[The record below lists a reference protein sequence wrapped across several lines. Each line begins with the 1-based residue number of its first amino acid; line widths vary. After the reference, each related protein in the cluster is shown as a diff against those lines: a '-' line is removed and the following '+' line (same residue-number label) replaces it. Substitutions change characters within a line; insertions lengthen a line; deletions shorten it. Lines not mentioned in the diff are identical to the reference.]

1 MSTEDPRGPIANL
14 LHVLDLRPLGS
25 AQVSVRATHSVDG
38 TPIDLV
44 DEEQEVF
51 VADSLPMPYGRVYG
65 GQVLA
70 QSVMAGGLTV
80 PAEEDGTVRRLHSLH
95 AYFVRPGDDQSP
107 IHFIVQRIRDGA
119 SFSARRVMA
128 VQHGRTILN
137 LASSFQRP
145 GPGLDHQDPMP
156 EVPEPESLPSL
167 LEKYDDGH
175 TQVLLRARAIEQRY
189 VEGDVYGSPAKERIA
204 YQNVWMRAVSPL
216 PDDPLIHDAVLAYA
230 SDSALLQ
237 SIARRHGYSFRDPRL
252 RIASID
258 HAMWFHRSFR
268 ADDWLLYATQ
278 SPTAQNARGLSF
290 GRCFTQDGALV
301 ATVAQEG
308 LFAVKG

>member
-1 MSTEDPRGPIANL
+1 MSTDPPRNPIANL
-14 LHVLDLRPLGS
+14 MDALTLRPLGS
-25 AQVSVRATHSVDG
+25 AQVIVRASHSADG

-51 VADSLPMPYGRVYG
+51 VADSLPMPFGRVYG

-70 QSVMAGGLTV
+70 QSVMACGLTV
-80 PAEEDGTVRRLHSLH
+80 PPEPDGSARRLHSMH

-107 IHFIVQRIRDGA
+107 IHFIVQQIRDGG
-119 SFSARRVMA
+119 SFSSRRVMA

-145 GPGLDHQDPMP
+145 GPGLDHQDEMP
-156 EVPEPESLPSL
+156 DVPPPESLPSL
-167 LEKYDDGH
+167 LEKYDDGQ

-189 VEGDVYGSPAKERIA
+189 VEGDVYSAPAPERVA
-204 YQNVWMRAVSPL
+204 HQHVWMRAVSDL
-216 PDDPLIHDAVLAYA
+216 PDDPLVHDAVLAYA

-252 RIASID
+252 RVASID
-258 HAMWFHRSFR
+258 HAMWFHRPFR
-268 ADDWLLYATQ
+268 ADEWLLYATQ
-278 SPTAQNARGLSF
+278 APSAQNARGLSI
-290 GRCFTQDGALV
+290 GRYFTQDGALV

-308 LFAVKG
+308 LFAVKD